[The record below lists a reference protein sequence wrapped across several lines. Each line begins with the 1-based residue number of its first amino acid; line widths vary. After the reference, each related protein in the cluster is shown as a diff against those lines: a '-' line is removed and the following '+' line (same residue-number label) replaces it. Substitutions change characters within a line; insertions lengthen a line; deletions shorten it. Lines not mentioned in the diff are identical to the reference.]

1 MTSIYYPIPSHI
13 FSYAFFLF
21 SESNM
26 YLVNPAGQENTE
38 EGYNHQKQVSPF
50 KDLKGNNY
58 KPNSITLTLLLVLS
72 TISHKSG
79 LNT

>member
-1 MTSIYYPIPSHI
+1 ML
-13 FSYAFFLF
+13 FSFLF
-21 SESNM
+21 SESNV
-26 YLVNPAGQENTE
+26 YLVNPAGKENTE

-58 KPNSITLTLLLVLS
+58 KPNSITLTFPLVLS